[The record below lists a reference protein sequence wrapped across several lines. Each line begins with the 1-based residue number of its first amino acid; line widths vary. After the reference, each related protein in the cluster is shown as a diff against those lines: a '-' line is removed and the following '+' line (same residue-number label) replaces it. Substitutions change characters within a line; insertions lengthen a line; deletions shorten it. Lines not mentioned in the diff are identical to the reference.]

1 MDKELCQH
9 IKQSVDLAEY
19 ARNCGI
25 ELKRHG
31 SKDLKGLCPF
41 HDDKN
46 PSLIISPA
54 KGLFNCP
61 ACGTGG
67 SVIDFAMKFHKIDF
81 KEAVRELSGKS
92 EIRMSKSE
100 TNLKIETEE
109 NLKPETLNST
119 LSPERQSEL
128 LEKAVSFYE
137 KTFSNGASA
146 TANEGRKYL
155 ESRGLTD
162 AGLFTKHRTG
172 FADGSLLKAL
182 PSSGKVLDDLESL
195 GILCGGKSG
204 HFERFLNCVVV
215 PVFDEEGNITTLY
228 GRSVEG
234 RKHVY
239 LPDRPT
245 GLFNAPVM
253 KTYPEIVL
261 VESVI
266 DALSLEM
273 AGINNV
279 ISIQST
285 NGLGDN
291 DMRIMK
297 ECGIRTITLM
307 LDGDKP
313 GRAAS
318 LDLMGRLSE
327 NFSVSNI
334 PLPDDHDPNSYL
346 VKHGAEALQ
355 NLFSLAASPTA
366 DFADKGNVSG
376 EKTRACGEHP
386 RTTGNG
392 FTVQMGLRHYEVIGL
407 EKGQRSLKAT
417 IRVVK
422 AGRIHVDTL
431 DFYSARMRPANA
443 P

>member
-25 ELKRHG
+25 ELRRHG

-81 KEAVRELSGKS
+81 KEAVLELSGKS

-100 TNLKIETEE
+100 TNLKIETGE

-137 KTFSNGASA
+137 KTFSNGAGA
-146 TANEGRKYL
+146 EGRKYL

-182 PSSGKVLDDLESL
+182 PSSGKVLDELESL
-195 GILCGGKSG
+195 GILCRGESG

-346 VKHGAEALQ
+346 VKHGAGGLSS
-355 NLFSLAASPTA
+355 LLAASAGTPSLILA
-366 DFADKGNVSG
+366 GNS
-376 EKTRACGEHP
+376 
-386 RTTGNG
+386 
-392 FTVQMGLRHYEVIGL
+392 FTVTCGLRRYDVMGLRRASGV
-407 EKGQRSLKAT
+407 
-417 IRVVK
+417 
-422 AGRIHVDTL
+422 
-431 DFYSARMRPANA
+431 
-443 P
+443 

>member
-1 MDKELCQH
+1 MDKMPEHSSLCDD
-9 IKQSVDLAEY
+9 IKGKVDLADY
-19 ARNCGI
+19 ARSCGI
-25 ELKRHG
+25 ELKKHG

-81 KEAVRELSGKS
+81 KEAVLELSGKS

-100 TNLKIETEE
+100 TNLKIEPEE

-182 PSSGKVLDDLESL
+182 PSSGKVLDELESL
-195 GILCGGKSG
+195 GILCRGKSG

-215 PVFDEEGNITTLY
+215 PVFDEEGNIVTIY
-228 GRSVEG
+228 GR
-234 RKHVY
+234 
-239 LPDRPT
+239 DIDT
-245 GLFNAPVM
+245 GPPA
-253 KTYPEIVL
+253 
-261 VESVI
+261 S
-266 DALSLEM
+266 
-273 AGINNV
+273 
-279 ISIQST
+279 
-285 NGLGDN
+285 
-291 DMRIMK
+291 
-297 ECGIRTITLM
+297 
-307 LDGDKP
+307 
-313 GRAAS
+313 AAYQ
-318 LDLMGRLSE
+318 
-327 NFSVSNI
+327 
-334 PLPDDHDPNSYL
+334 P
-346 VKHGAEALQ
+346 
-355 NLFSLAASPTA
+355 
-366 DFADKGNVSG
+366 
-376 EKTRACGEHP
+376 
-386 RTTGNG
+386 
-392 FTVQMGLRHYEVIGL
+392 
-407 EKGQRSLKAT
+407 
-417 IRVVK
+417 
-422 AGRIHVDTL
+422 
-431 DFYSARMRPANA
+431 
-443 P
+443 

>member
-1 MDKELCQH
+1 M
-9 IKQSVDLAEY
+9 
-19 ARNCGI
+19 
-25 ELKRHG
+25 
-31 SKDLKGLCPF
+31 
-41 HDDKN
+41 
-46 PSLIISPA
+46 
-54 KGLFNCP
+54 
-61 ACGTGG
+61 
-67 SVIDFAMKFHKIDF
+67 
-81 KEAVRELSGKS
+81 
-92 EIRMSKSE
+92 
-100 TNLKIETEE
+100 
-109 NLKPETLNST
+109 
-119 LSPERQSEL
+119 
-128 LEKAVSFYE
+128 
-137 KTFSNGASA
+137 
-146 TANEGRKYL
+146 
-155 ESRGLTD
+155 
-162 AGLFTKHRTG
+162 
-172 FADGSLLKAL
+172 
-182 PSSGKVLDDLESL
+182 
-195 GILCGGKSG
+195 
-204 HFERFLNCVVV
+204 
-215 PVFDEEGNITTLY
+215 
-228 GRSVEG
+228 
-234 RKHVY
+234 
-239 LPDRPT
+239 PDRPT